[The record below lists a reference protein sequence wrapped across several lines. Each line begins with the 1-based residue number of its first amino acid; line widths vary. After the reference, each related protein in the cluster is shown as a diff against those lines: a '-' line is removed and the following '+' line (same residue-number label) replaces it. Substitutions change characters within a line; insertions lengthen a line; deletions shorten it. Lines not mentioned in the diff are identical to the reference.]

1 MIPLK
6 GINDRLGIL
15 HPMGSEPYFNHTE
28 EIIMSALASRFSRNR
43 VTFRSDSALSDD
55 QLRAVAPSIF
65 AEHPH
70 DSRSERYAYIAT
82 AEILARLRKEGF
94 QPFMVAQTKVRD
106 DSRREHTKHMLRLR
120 HPSQINGTEANEI
133 IVLNSHDGS
142 SAFQL
147 LSGCFRF
154 VCANGMVCGDINS
167 DIRVPHKGD
176 VVDRVVSGAFEV
188 LDGFTRVVE
197 DRESMKGV
205 TLEEGEQAAFGKAAI
220 ALRYDTE
227 VAPAP
232 ITERQVLSPRRAAD
246 NGSDLWTTFNRVQ
259 ENLIRGGLPA
269 RSARGVRTRTREVAG
284 IDQGVKLNR
293 ALWVLANEM
302 RKLRG

>member
-1 MIPLK
+1 MQQSQLATRFKTLSGFAKANAPLT
-6 GINDRLGIL
+6 DA
-15 HPMGSEPYFNHTE
+15 
-28 EIIMSALASRFSRNR
+28 EIRHA
-43 VTFRSDSALSDD
+43 
-55 QLRAVAPSIF
+55 APSIF
-65 AEHPH
+65 ASNAHG
-70 DSRSERYAYIAT
+70 SRSERYTLIPT
-82 AEILARLRKEGF
+82 IDVLTQLRKEGF
-94 QPFMVAQTKVRD
+94 QPFMVAQTRVRD
-106 DSRREHTKHMLRLR
+106 QGKVEHTKHMIRLR

-205 TLEEGEQAAFGKAAI
+205 TLDEGEQAAFGKAAI

-269 RSARGVRTRTREVAG
+269 RSARGARTRTREVAG